1 MPLTIDSPHRAPP
14 ADNPAAVRAMDDAKA
29 AEVAA
34 APQESYWAQAW
45 SVATSDQISLVAA
58 GCAFYAML
66 ALFPAI
72 SLCIAFYGVW
82 FNLDTIEPF
91 PEVTVNH
98 LANFTCRYALPP
110 VPFPTPSGAPTLLH
124 A

>member
-1 MPLTIDSPHRAPP
+1 MTPLTVDSLDGA
-14 ADNPAAVRAMDDAKA
+14 PAAEHHAGVEALKAIKA

-72 SLCIAFYGVW
+72 
-82 FNLDTIEPF
+82 
-91 PEVTVNH
+91 
-98 LANFTCRYALPP
+98 
-110 VPFPTPSGAPTLLH
+110 
-124 A
+124 